1 VEQVTLIHSVSV
13 LSSCEAVWG
22 NYGSYVSL
30 TQNADHQ
37 IGTYSMKAAVGAN
50 ATTDEVLTY
59 ETLLGLNLSTHDKL
73 CLWVKSSVATS
84 AGDLRFLVSEQ
95 IDCTSPSE
103 TLNIPALVANAWT
116 AVVLTFV
123 GTASSRNYVQS
134 IGLQMHVDKG
144 AFDLYVDEVVSGI
157 SKAYNI
163 ISIRGLDKAEDWE
176 DDPFV
181 YEKALNGSIIERIG
195 KFRRRITIDLHP
207 LVDNTDLVFLM
218 TWMRSTTRRL
228 AARSDVVDVARPDA
242 GLSPEWMGG
251 YEYAKHAVLNLVER
265 RARDVVPPVWLI

>member
-1 VEQVTLIHSVSV
+1 
-13 LSSCEAVWG
+13 VWG

-30 TQNADHQ
+30 SQSTDHQ
-37 IGTYSMKAAVGAN
+37 IGTYSVKMEVGAS
-50 ATTDEVLTY
+50 ATTDEVLAY

-73 CLWVKSSVATS
+73 CLWIKSSVATS

-95 IDCTSPSE
+95 SNCSSPSE
-103 TLNIPALVANAWT
+103 TLNIPALVANTWT
-116 AVVLTFV
+116 AVVLTLV
-123 GTASSRNYVQS
+123 GASSSRDAVQS

-157 SKAYNI
+157 SRAFSF
-163 ISIRGLDKAEDWE
+163 ISLRGLSKAEDWE

-195 KFRRRITIDLHP
+195 KFRRRITLDLHP
-207 LVDNTDLVFLM
+207 LSDNTDLVFLQ
-218 TWMRSTTRRL
+218 TWMRSTSRRL
-228 AARSDVVDVARPDA
+228 SARSDVVDVARPDA

-251 YEYAKHAVLNLVER
+251 FEDAKHVVLNLVER
-265 RARDVVPPVWLI
+265 RARDVVPPIWST